1 MKMRTL
7 NDLMVDVA
15 RDMLDAEKQL
25 AKALPKMAKAASS
38 PELKEA
44 FEKHLA
50 QTKIHAERMG
60 KVLEALGQAVR
71 GKKCHAMEG
80 LIEEGKEVLEMDAEP
95 ETRDAALIAAAQKV
109 EHYEIAGY
117 GTLST
122 WAATLGLAEV
132 KDLLGETLAE
142 EKATDGLLTEI
153 AESMINER
161 AAT

>member
-25 AKALPKMAKAASS
+25 AKALPKMAKAASA
-38 PELKEA
+38 PGLKKA
-44 FEKHLA
+44 FEKHLEE
-50 QTKIHAERMG
+50 TKVHAERMG
-60 KVLEALGQAVR
+60 MVLEALGHPIR

-80 LIEEGKEVLEMDAEP
+80 LIEEGKEVLEMDADP

-117 GTLST
+117 GTLCT
-122 WAATLGLAEV
+122 WAAMLGIPKV
-132 KDLLGETLAE
+132 KEILGDTLAE
-142 EKATDGLLTEI
+142 EKTTDQLLTEI
-153 AESMINER
+153 AEGLVNEL

>member
-25 AKALPKMAKAASS
+25 VKALPKMAKGASS

-44 FEKHLA
+44 FETHLE
-50 QTKIHAERMG
+50 QTKAQVERMG
-60 KVLEALGQAVR
+60 RVLEALGQPIRA
-71 GKKCHAMEG
+71 KKCQAMEG
-80 LIEEGKEVLEMDAEP
+80 LIAEGKEVLEMDADP

-117 GTLST
+117 GTMCT
-122 WAATLGLAEV
+122 WAARLGLDEV
-132 KDLLGETLAE
+132 KEILGETLAE
-142 EKATDGLLTEI
+142 EKTTDGLLTEI
-153 AESMINER
+153 AEAAVNEQ
-161 AAT
+161 AAS

>member
-7 NDLMVDVA
+7 KDLMVDVA

-38 PELKEA
+38 PRLKKA
-44 FEKHLA
+44 FETHLGE
-50 QTKIHAERMG
+50 TKAHAERMG
-60 KVLEALGQAVR
+60 RVLEALGQPIR

-95 ETRDAALIAAAQKV
+95 ATRDAALIAAAQKV

-122 WAATLGLAEV
+122 WAATLGIPEV
-132 KDLLGETLAE
+132 KEILGETLAE

-153 AESMINER
+153 AETLVNDL
-161 AAT
+161 AAV

>member
-25 AKALPKMAKAASS
+25 AKALPKMAKAAST
-38 PELKEA
+38 PGLKKA
-44 FEKHLA
+44 FEKHLEE
-50 QTKIHAERMG
+50 TKIHAERMG
-60 KVLEALGQAVR
+60 MVLEALGHPVR

-80 LIEEGKEVLEMDAEP
+80 LIEEGKEVLEMDADP

-117 GTLST
+117 GTLCT
-122 WAATLGLAEV
+122 WAATLGIPKV
-132 KDLLGETLAE
+132 KEILGDTLAE
-142 EKATDGLLTEI
+142 EKTTDQLLTEI
-153 AESMINER
+153 AEGLVNER